1 MLITKHQ
8 VGVSEH
14 IGNYNDGVVV
24 GPNARWLHI
33 SGTPGLDPSTGK
45 VPEGIAAQTE
55 LVWQN
60 VFAVLKAAGMR
71 PENLVKANSYLTR
84 REDIAEYIKVRGK
97 YLGDIRPAGLLLVVV
112 GHFKPEYLIEVDA
125 IAAAE

>member
-14 IGNYNDGVVV
+14 IGKYSDGVVV

-45 VPEGIAAQTE
+45 MPEGIAAQTE

-60 VFAVLKAAGMR
+60 VFAILEAASMG
-71 PENLVKANSYLTR
+71 PENLVKVNSYLTR
-84 REDIAEYIKVRGK
+84 KEDIAEYLKVRGK
-97 YLGDIRPAGLLLVVV
+97 YLGDFRPAGLLLVVE
-112 GHFKPEYLIEVDA
+112 GLFKPEYVIEVDA

>member
-1 MLITKHQ
+1 LP
-8 VGVSEH
+8 V
-14 IGNYNDGVVV
+14 
-24 GPNARWLHI
+24 ARHPK

-60 VFAVLKAAGMR
+60 VFAILKAAGMG
-71 PENLVKANSYLTR
+71 PENLVKANSYITR
-84 REDIAEYIKVRGK
+84 REDIAEYLKVRGM
-97 YLGDIRPAGLLLVVV
+97 YLGDIRPAGLLSVVV
-112 GHFKPEYLIEVDA
+112 GHFRPEYLIEVDA